1 MSLNEWQQ
9 NVAGGRTFDTNPAHP
24 GTKGSTWQQTA
35 TARLGGGSS
44 IGNLK
49 SANRRMAQR
58 KKTEFF
64 SELLEQAKTSLFRA
78 TFRPVN
84 APFRGSR
91 SSAPCLTRF
100 RFSEESESEPFCCLS
115 PCVAGLRP
123 VAVNSPAATTSCS
136 IVGFPR
142 LSSDRRCRRESRREP
157 NRSVFEEPSLRRLR
171 RPRDSSSHPRTTG
184 GEAWP
189 DIAYSRSPA
198 GSRGLPLEPPR
209 LAP

>member
-1 MSLNEWQQ
+1 MSLSVWKRVGNNEWKQ

-35 TARLGGGSS
+35 TAWPDFTRERSLPQPLRRRLATGGYQLPGS
-44 IGNLK
+44 ND
-49 SANRRMAQR
+49 Q
-58 KKTEFF
+58 
-64 SELLEQAKTSLFRA
+64 LLDCRF
-78 TFRPVN
+78 P
-84 APFRGSR
+84 APQ
-91 SSAPCLTRF
+91 
-100 RFSEESESEPFCCLS
+100 
-115 PCVAGLRP
+115 
-123 VAVNSPAATTSCS
+123 
-136 IVGFPR
+136 
-142 LSSDRRCRRESRREP
+142 DRRCRRESRREP